1 MCSAIDTVFGELK
14 DWLWIHHPSSANA
27 AGYFNSI
34 SSNIGDARLLWAWCV
49 VLNYVEL
56 ICLLSETVLLGAES
70 RKQFSKAVHTCA
82 FLLARGTSRL
92 RSFEELEGTEVQDNT
107 DTQSGRHSC
116 MLHGPHRLLCLQKKA
131 SLGRMEKWN
140 NYFMLQQWAR
150 TVLFSPRPFEIR
162 KKETEPPTFINVW
175 ETWGN
180 VCNCIRALGNNNF
193 KVHATKVSS
202 FLSYIFAISFFNYSN
217 CKCVFVLSSQ
227 QN

>member
-34 SSNIGDARLLWAWCV
+34 SSNIGDACLLWAWCV

-92 RSFEELEGTEVQDNT
+92 RSLWGTGGYRSPGEDWYTKWQ
-107 DTQSGRHSC
+107 TQ
-116 MLHGPHRLLCLQKKA
+116 LHVTWSTQTALLAKESQLREDGKMKQLLHAAAAVSQNSLVFSKA
-131 SLGRMEKWN
+131 IWN
-140 NYFMLQQWAR
+140 
-150 TVLFSPRPFEIR
+150 
-162 KKETEPPTFINVW
+162 
-175 ETWGN
+175 
-180 VCNCIRALGNNNF
+180 
-193 KVHATKVSS
+193 
-202 FLSYIFAISFFNYSN
+202 
-217 CKCVFVLSSQ
+217 
-227 QN
+227 